1 MIIVFIVALIGL
13 FIAGVM
19 ISDGDVDSFG
29 FATSIVSVIAF
40 VACLIAVLV
49 LSVQVS
55 NLKVIDQKIEMYQE
69 ENAKIEEQISE
80 TVKQYQEYESGI
92 FTEVAP
98 ESAVTLVALY
108 PDLKADTLVQK
119 QIEVYL
125 ENNEKIK
132 GLKEEKISGSVK
144 RWWLYFGGAKGGE
157 RE

>member
-1 MIIVFIVALIGL
+1 MIIVFILATIGL
-13 FIAGVM
+13 FIAGM
-19 ISDGDVDSFG
+19 LLSDRDEAFG
-29 FATSIVSVIAF
+29 FVASFVSTIAF
-40 VACLIAVLV
+40 VVCLIAAFV

-55 NLKVIDQKIEMYQE
+55 NLKVIDQRIEMYQE
-69 ENAKIEEQISE
+69 ENAKIEQQISE
-80 TVKQYQEYESGI
+80 TVKQYQEYESEI

-108 PDLKADTLVQK
+108 PELKSDTLVQK

-132 GLKEEKISGSVK
+132 DLKEDKITGNVK
-144 RWWLYFGGAKGGE
+144 RWWLYFGGGA

>member
-1 MIIVFIVALIGL
+1 MIIVFVLATIGL
-13 FIAGVM
+13 FFAGVYL
-19 ISDGDVDSFG
+19 SDGDADFG
-29 FATSIVSVIAF
+29 FATSFVSVIAF
-40 VACLIAVLV
+40 GACLIAVLV

-55 NLKVIDQKIEMYQE
+55 NLKVIDQRIEMYQE
-69 ENAKIEEQISE
+69 ENAKIEQQISE
-80 TVKQYQEYESGI
+80 TVKQYQEYESEI

-108 PDLKADTLVQK
+108 PELKSDTLVQK

-132 GLKEEKISGSVK
+132 DLKEDKITGNVK
-144 RWWLYFGGAKGGE
+144 RWWLYFGGGA